1 MVMENKRVCTS
12 ILNVPSRIY
21 TKKETRTEKSPS
33 TAQTHISIPS
43 IQASTN
49 LPPSL
54 RIFERQK
61 KNRSHINAAKARQD
75 IKNSWRLSARNEY
88 G

>member
-21 TKKETRTEKSPS
+21 TKKETGTDKSPS
-33 TAQTHISIPS
+33 TVQTHISIPS

-61 KNRSHINAAKARQD
+61 NRPHINAAKARQD